1 MYNLCILIHMV
12 IVSVFF
18 PDGPEISEKL
28 AVCEEAQ
35 QEEQI

>member
-1 MYNLCILIHMV
+1 MYINLHD

-18 PDGPEISEKL
+18 TDGPKISEKL

>member
-1 MYNLCILIHMV
+1 MYINLHD

-18 PDGPEISEKL
+18 TDGPEISEKL